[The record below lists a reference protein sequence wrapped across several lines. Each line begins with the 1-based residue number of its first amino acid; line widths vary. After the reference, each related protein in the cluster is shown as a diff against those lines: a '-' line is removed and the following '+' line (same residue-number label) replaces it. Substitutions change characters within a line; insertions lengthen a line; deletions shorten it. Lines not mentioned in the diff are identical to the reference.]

1 MREAPPTGRWHPDE
15 DALVE
20 VCLGHADPRAQEEI
34 TVHLA
39 GCASCRASYADLAD
53 AVESV
58 LAVVP
63 RIAPPP
69 GFEDGVLRALD
80 AQPQGASG
88 GAGDNQTTRSVGM
101 GASGGAGGNQTTR
114 SVGRVAADNG
124 AEDDQT
130 TRPVSR
136 RTILW
141 AAAAAAGLLGAA
153 AGAGATAYLGR
164 DREPTPDPWAVPLL
178 TGDGEEVGTVL
189 TGYDDRGPVLVIAV
203 DEGEA
208 GLAVTC
214 LLELSDGGVEDV
226 GRWEL
231 SDERANSWVVPLEYD
246 VVRVDL
252 MTDAGVWASAAL

>member
-88 GAGDNQTTRSVGM
+88 GAGDNQTTRPVGRVAAENGAEDDHAMRSVGTD
-101 GASGGAGGNQTTR
+101 ASGGAGGN
-114 SVGRVAADNG
+114 
-124 AEDDQT
+124 QT

-141 AAAAAAGLLGAA
+141 AAAAAAGLLGVA
-153 AGAGATAYLGR
+153 AGAGVTAYLGR
-164 DREPTPDPWAVPLL
+164 EPEPTPDPWAVPLL
-178 TGDGEEVGTVL
+178 TGGGEQVGTVL

>member
-88 GAGDNQTTRSVGM
+88 GAGGNQTTRSVGM

-114 SVGRVAADNG
+114 SVGR
-124 AEDDQT
+124 
-130 TRPVSR
+130 
-136 RTILW
+136 RTVLW
-141 AAAAAAGLLGAA
+141 AAAAGLLGVA
-153 AGAGATAYLGR
+153 AGAGVTAYLGR
-164 DREPTPDPWAVPLL
+164 EPEPTPDPWAVPLL
-178 TGDGEEVGTVL
+178 TGGGEQVGTVL

-252 MTDAGVWASAAL
+252 MTDAGLWASAVL